1 MTGPPQARRAVA
13 AELPEPAIARRAKET
28 CDARP
33 DWGSRRASQTAKDA
47 ARETTT
53 VRLDENALARS
64 VATLGAG
71 TDITD
76 AARSSV
82 QNLARKSV
90 DRYDPGGGGGA
101 PARERFARAAAAA
114 AERDDGHLL
123 IAAKN
128 VVDTLRLGPLQT
140 SLDVYARAG
149 TDRSSQSRL
158 EMRQNVAE
166 IIRSALLDAQ
176 RKTHLDVWVPRR
188 STTRSSRGSPRR
200 YET

>member
-1 MTGPPQARRAVA
+1 MAR
-13 AELPEPAIARRAKET
+13 
-28 CDARP
+28 
-33 DWGSRRASQTAKDA
+33 
-47 ARETTT
+47 
-53 VRLDENALARS
+53 
-64 VATLGAG
+64 LGAG

-90 DRYDPGGGGGA
+90 DRYDPGGGGGGA

-140 SLDVYARAG
+140 SLDVYDRAG

-176 RKTHLDVWVPRR
+176 RKTHLDVWAPR
-188 STTRSSRGSPRR
+188 SRAP
-200 YET
+200 